1 MASNITSFST
11 LRARSYVFRLPL
23 FTRIV
28 LLVIIAA
35 WFAGL
40 QHSWDVRHWGAL
52 IPDQLSFTSCKL
64 PLPARLLSTGAL
76 YTDCILAAAYRM
88 NTFPFVHVNLIHT
101 VMNLAALAPL
111 MERFEAEFGTLTSIA
126 LFIGPLSTIPAILYT
141 LIERFLFK
149 GNTEVMGASVWV
161 FLLLG
166 IEAIR
171 TYKTNPH
178 LTIATYSI
186 PTWTTPLILILV
198 VTALVPGTSLLGHL
212 CGVLVG
218 YLFGLGYLK
227 FLSPPEK
234 ALRWIESKLNLL
246 GRLPHYVSVD
256 QKTYGR
262 FGVLPTNTHAGG
274 GSAPIALV
282 GTTQRLGP

>member
-1 MASNITSFST
+1 MAPNVTSFST
-11 LRARSYVFRLPL
+11 LRARTYVFRLPL

-28 LLVIIAA
+28 LLIIVVA
-35 WFAGL
+35 WIAGV
-40 QHSWDVRHWGAL
+40 QSAWDIRQWGAL
-52 IPDQLSFTSCKL
+52 IPDQLSFTS
-64 PLPARLLSTGAL
+64 S
-76 YTDCILAAAYRM
+76 YRM
-88 NTFPFVHVNLIHT
+88 NTFPFIHKNLIHA
-101 VMNLAALAPL
+101 VMNLLALAPL
-111 MERFEAEFGTLTSIA
+111 MERFEAEFGTLTSIS
-126 LFIGPLSTIPAILYT
+126 LFIGPLTTIPALLYV

-149 GNTEVMGASVWV
+149 GNVGVMGASIWV

-166 IEAIR
+166 MEAIR
-171 TYKTNPH
+171 TYKTNPQ

-186 PTWTTPLILILV
+186 PTWTMPLILILV

-218 YLFGLGYLK
+218 YLCKEHRNYLAETWLANLEFPVGLGYLK

-234 ALRWIESKLNLL
+234 ALRWVESKLNLL

-262 FGVLPTNTHAGG
+262 FGVLPSSSHTGG

>member
-1 MASNITSFST
+1 MAPNVTSFNA
-11 LRARSYVFRLPL
+11 LRARTYLFRLPL

-28 LLVIIAA
+28 NLVIIAA
-35 WFAGL
+35 WIAGV
-40 QHSWDVRHWGAL
+40 QSAWDIRQWGAL
-52 IPDQLSFTSCKL
+52 IPDQLSFTS
-64 PLPARLLSTGAL
+64 S
-76 YTDCILAAAYRM
+76 YRM
-88 NTFPFVHVNLIHT
+88 NTFPFIHKNFIHAI
-101 VMNLAALAPL
+101 MNLLALTPL

-126 LFIGPLSTIPAILYT
+126 LFIGPLSTIPAVLYV

-149 GNTEVMGASVWV
+149 GNVGVMGASVWV

-166 IEAIR
+166 MEAIR
-171 TYKTNPH
+171 TSKTNPQ

-186 PTWTTPLILILV
+186 PMWTTPLILILV

-234 ALRWIESKLNLL
+234 ALRWVESKLNLL

-262 FGVLPTNTHAGG
+262 FGVLPSSNHAGS

>member
-1 MASNITSFST
+1 MASNVTSFST
-11 LRARSYVFRLPL
+11 LRARSYIFRLPL

-28 LLVIIAA
+28 VFIIVAA
-35 WFAGL
+35 WIAGI
-40 QHSWDVRHWGAL
+40 QSVWDLRKWGAL
-52 IPDQLSFTSCKL
+52 IPDQLSFTS
-64 PLPARLLSTGAL
+64 S
-76 YTDCILAAAYRM
+76 YRM
-88 NTFPFVHVNLIHT
+88 NTFPFIHQNFIHAILN
-101 VMNLAALAPL
+101 VLALAPL
-111 MERFEAEFGTLTSIA
+111 MERFEAEFGTLTSIS
-126 LFIGPLSTIPAILYT
+126 LFIGPLTTIPAVLYV

-149 GNTEVMGASVWV
+149 SNVPVMGASIWV

-166 IEAIR
+166 MEAIR
-171 TYKTNPH
+171 TYKTNPY
-178 LTIATYSI
+178 LTIVTYSI
-186 PTWTTPLILILV
+186 PMWTTPLILILV

-262 FGVLPTNTHAGG
+262 FGLLPSNSHAGG

-282 GTTQRLGP
+282 GSTQRLGP

>member
-1 MASNITSFST
+1 MASNVTSFST
-11 LRARSYVFRLPL
+11 LRARSYILRLPL

-28 LLVIIAA
+28 LLIIVAA
-35 WFAGL
+35 WLASI
-40 QHSWDVRHWGAL
+40 QSVWDVKQWGAL
-52 IPDQLSFTSCKL
+52 IPDQLSFTS
-64 PLPARLLSTGAL
+64 S
-76 YTDCILAAAYRM
+76 YRM
-88 NTFPFVHVNLIHT
+88 NTYPFVHTNFIHVVLNL
-101 VMNLAALAPL
+101 VALTPL

-126 LFIGPLSTIPAILYT
+126 LFIGPLSTIPAVTYV

-149 GNTEVMGASVWV
+149 GNVAVLGASIWV

-166 IEAIR
+166 MEAIR

-178 LTIATYSI
+178 LTIATHSI

-234 ALRWIESKLNLL
+234 ALRWVESKLNLL

-262 FGVLPTNTHAGG
+262 FGVLPSNNHAPG

-282 GTTQRLGP
+282 GSTQRLGP

>member
-1 MASNITSFST
+1 MASNVTSFST
-11 LRARSYVFRLPL
+11 LRARSYIFRLPL

-28 LLVIIAA
+28 LLAIVAA
-35 WFAGL
+35 WAASL
-40 QHSWDVRHWGAL
+40 QPAWDVKQWGAL
-52 IPDQLSFTSCKL
+52 IPDQLSFTS
-64 PLPARLLSTGAL
+64 S
-76 YTDCILAAAYRM
+76 YRM
-88 NTFPFVHVNLIHT
+88 NTYPFVHVNFIH
-101 VMNLAALAPL
+101 VILNLVALTPL
-111 MERFEAEFGTLTSIA
+111 LERFEAEFGTLTSIA
-126 LFIGPLSTIPAILYT
+126 LFIGPLSTIPAVVYV

-149 GNTEVMGASVWV
+149 GNVSVMGASVWV

-166 IEAIR
+166 MEAIR
-171 TYKTNPH
+171 TYKTNPY
-178 LTIATYSI
+178 LTIATHSI
-186 PTWTTPLILILV
+186 PTWTTPLILVLV

-234 ALRWIESKLNLL
+234 ALRWVESKLNLL

-262 FGVLPTNTHAGG
+262 FGVLPSSSHPPGT
-274 GSAPIALV
+274 SAPIALV
-282 GTTQRLGP
+282 GSTQRLGP

>member
-1 MASNITSFST
+1 MAPNMTSFST
-11 LRARSYVFRLPL
+11 LRARTYVLRLPL
-23 FTRIV
+23 FTRVV
-28 LLVIIAA
+28 LLIIVVA
-35 WFAGL
+35 WIAGV
-40 QHSWDVRHWGAL
+40 QSAWDLRQWGAL
-52 IPDQLSFTSCKL
+52 IPDQLTFTS
-64 PLPARLLSTGAL
+64 S
-76 YTDCILAAAYRM
+76 YRM
-88 NTFPFVHVNLIHT
+88 NTFPFIHKNFIHAI
-101 VMNLAALAPL
+101 MNLLALAPL
-111 MERFEAEFGTLTSIA
+111 MERFEAEFGTLTSIS
-126 LFIGPLSTIPAILYT
+126 LFIGPLTTIPAILYV
-141 LIERFLFK
+141 LIEKFIFK
-149 GNTEVMGASVWV
+149 GNVGVMGASIWV

-166 IEAIR
+166 REAIR
-171 TYKTNPH
+171 TYKTNPQ

-212 CGVLVG
+212 CGVFVG

-234 ALRWIESKLNLL
+234 ALRWVESKLNLL

-262 FGVLPTNTHAGG
+262 FGVLPSSSHAGG